1 GVHTTSSD
9 FSSAFAAYVNAQYAN
24 GATQGDYIFIRLSP
38 SVNEGDRVYWVVD
51 SSRGSV
57 APSLALE
64 MGVFNSAPELVGSGL
79 LDDTVTVGES
89 WQYDVSSVFSDPDGD
104 ALVYTFS
111 GLPSWVAVNGST
123 LSGVPDSGDVA
134 QIGIIVTATDPFG
147 EFVEDSFTLTVEAIP
162 DIVGVPHPLELSLE
176 DGGARSNG
184 LSGSNYEQYRIG
196 GGNVG

>member
-38 SVNEGDRVYWVVD
+38 SVNEGDRVYWVID

-57 APSLALE
+57 APSLVLE
-64 MGVFNSAPELVGSGL
+64 MGVSNSAPELVGSGL

-104 ALVYTFS
+104 ALV
-111 GLPSWVAVNGST
+111 
-123 LSGVPDSGDVA
+123 
-134 QIGIIVTATDPFG
+134 
-147 EFVEDSFTLTVEAIP
+147 
-162 DIVGVPHPLELSLE
+162 
-176 DGGARSNG
+176 
-184 LSGSNYEQYRIG
+184 
-196 GGNVG
+196 